1 MISVQKCFVCVCQK
15 SSNDIYIF
23 KIFAERFWKK
33 IRLPVLAN
41 ASVSVKM
48 KPAFAMLSL
57 SQVIIRTY
65 CLDKGGL
72 DKNNIEII
80 NENLSIPMNEN
91 FSLFFQRF
99 LVVASSVKGKLML
112 TVLVLQRLSSFDRVN
127 MVLNASQSFV

>member
-15 SSNDIYIF
+15 SSNDIYMF

-57 SQVIIRTY
+57 SQVIIKT
-65 CLDKGGL
+65 CLDKGEL

-112 TVLVLQRLSSFDRVN
+112 TVLVLQRLSSFD
-127 MVLNASQSFV
+127 